1 MHDMTLQFFAL
12 GLFCWALFFTFK
24 KTKGKQMA
32 VCIMLIVAGIFLP
45 YTPFSEPIRTTL
57 ESVFNTANTTVNNI
71 GSSSR

>member
-1 MHDMTLQFFAL
+1 MTLQFFAL

-32 VCIMLIVAGIFLP
+32 ICVMLIASGIFLP
-45 YTPFSEPIRTTL
+45 YTPFSEEIRSTL
-57 ESVFNTANTTVNNI
+57 ESVFNTANSTVNNI